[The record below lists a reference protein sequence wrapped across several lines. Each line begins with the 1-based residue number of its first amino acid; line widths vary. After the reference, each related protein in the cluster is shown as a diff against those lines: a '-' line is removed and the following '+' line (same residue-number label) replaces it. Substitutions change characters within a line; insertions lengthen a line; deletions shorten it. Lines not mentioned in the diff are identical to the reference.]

1 MTLDDL
7 AAELG
12 VTPLTEDE
20 IELLLDVARDVAHAT
35 ERRYAPLSCFLLGL
49 AAADGTD
56 RSLDLRALAGQV
68 RARLP

>member
-7 AAELG
+7 ARELG
-12 VTPLTEDE
+12 VAALTEDE

-35 ERRYAPLSCFLLGL
+35 ERRLAPLSCFLMGL
-49 AAADGTD
+49 VAATGTD
-56 RSLDLRALAGQV
+56 RSAELHALAGRV